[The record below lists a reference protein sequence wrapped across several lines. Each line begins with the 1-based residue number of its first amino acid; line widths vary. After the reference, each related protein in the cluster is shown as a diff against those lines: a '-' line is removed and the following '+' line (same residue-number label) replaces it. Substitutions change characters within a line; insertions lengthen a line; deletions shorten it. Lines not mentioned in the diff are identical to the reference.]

1 MCVSVCSCICVHS
14 KICKYNR
21 LSQHSISGMY
31 MISALVTW
39 YWITWGLF
47 PGENYFSYC
56 QNSLLCCSSVSRLET
71 PILSLFPYQHKN
83 MEAILV
89 QLCQAYMLMRLH
101 WCSFSDFSRRQKN
114 LTTIILLLLLLKPF
128 HPLFPYD
135 TQLRLGKGKMQQ
147 MYELRVAITGFLSI
161 CIFMAYVFCIGFY
174 LLQGD

>member
-21 LSQHSISGMY
+21 LSQHSVSGMY

-39 YWITWGLF
+39 YWITWDLF

-56 QNSLLCCSSVSRLET
+56 QNSLLCCSSMSRLET

-101 WCSFSDFSRRQKN
+101 WCSFSDFSRRQKSHN
-114 LTTIILLLLLLKPF
+114 NYLAALAFKAFSSSLS
-128 HPLFPYD
+128 
-135 TQLRLGKGKMQQ
+135 LGYSIETRKRKN
-147 MYELRVAITGFLSI
+147 AID
-161 CIFMAYVFCIGFY
+161 V
-174 LLQGD
+174 